1 MDVPEYRRQVEA
13 ELEQAAQQQISFRE
27 LLASRPAARR
37 AKMAP
42 AAAALQDDDDLTAA
56 VAVLRDRAADLEL
69 QTAALQVINLNI
81 EARPELIDT
90 LLELLRDA
98 TVPAEL
104 RRAILNVLQQISF
117 RMVLF
122 PGKRPDYLAT
132 LRSIIEDPDA
142 QLRRRAIG
150 ILAREKDEYVQ
161 RRLIEGLEQRSR
173 ALVPAAKA
181 IQFLGYDIHAEYFPL
196 LRRIIEQPPSRAAKR
211 EAVRLLSADPASTD
225 LLITLLNDKHEDPE
239 VRRTAA
245 VALQSLAP
253 DQFEAQARRIVL
265 DDDEDDELRAV
276 SISALTQFANP
287 VALRQDDQLNRRIE
301 QLRAESGSPQVQQ
314 ATAGYLSKYS
324 AQP

>member
-13 ELEQAAQQQISFRE
+13 ELEQAAQQQTSFRE
-27 LLASRPAARR
+27 LLGSRPAARR
-37 AKMAP
+37 KMAP

-56 VAVLRDRAADLEL
+56 VEVLSDRSADLEL
-69 QTAALQVINLNI
+69 QIAALQIININI

-98 TVPAEL
+98 TAPADL

-122 PGKRPDYLAT
+122 PGKRSDYLAT

-181 IQFLGYDIHAEYFPL
+181 IQFLGYDVHAEYFPL

-225 LLITLLNDKHEDPE
+225 LLVTILNDKHEDPE

-253 DQFEAQARRIVL
+253 DRFEAQARRIVL
-265 DDDEDDELRAV
+265 DDDEDDELQAL

-287 VALRQDDQLNRRIE
+287 AALRQDDQLNRRIG
-301 QLRAESGSPQVQQ
+301 QLRAESGSRQVQQ
-314 ATAGYLSKYS
+314 ATAGYLSKQG
-324 AQP
+324 A

>member
-13 ELEQAAQQQISFRE
+13 ELEQAAQQQTSFRE
-27 LLASRPAARR
+27 LLRSRPAARR
-37 AKMAP
+37 KLAP
-42 AAAALQDDDDLTAA
+42 AAAALQDDDDLAAA
-56 VAVLRDRAADLEL
+56 VDVLSDRAADLEL

-98 TVPAEL
+98 TVPADL

-122 PGKRPDYLAT
+122 PGKRPEYLAT

-211 EAVRLLSADPASTD
+211 EAVRLLSADPASSD
-225 LLITLLNDKHEDPE
+225 LLVTLLNDKQQDPE

-253 DQFEAQARRIVL
+253 GRFEAQARRIVL

-287 VALRQDDQLNRRIE
+287 AALRQDDQLNRRIE

-314 ATAGYLSKYS
+314 ATAGYLAKHG

>member
-13 ELEQAAQQQISFRE
+13 ELEQAAQQQTSFRE
-27 LLASRPAARR
+27 LLGSRPAARR
-37 AKMAP
+37 KMAP

-56 VAVLRDRAADLEL
+56 VEVLSDRSADLEL
-69 QTAALQVINLNI
+69 QIAALQVININI

-98 TVPAEL
+98 TAPADL

-122 PGKRPDYLAT
+122 PGKRSDYLAT

-181 IQFLGYDIHAEYFPL
+181 IQFLGYDVHAEYFPM

-225 LLITLLNDKHEDPE
+225 LLVTILNDKHENPE

-253 DQFEAQARRIVL
+253 DRFEAQARRIVL
-265 DDDEDDELRAV
+265 DDDEDDELQAV

-287 VALRQDDQLNRRIE
+287 AALRQDDQLNRRIG
-301 QLRAESGSPQVQQ
+301 QLRAESGSRQVQQ
-314 ATAGYLSKYS
+314 ATAGYLSKHGTS
-324 AQP
+324 P

>member
-13 ELEQAAQQQISFRE
+13 ELEQAAQQQTSFRE
-27 LLASRPAARR
+27 LLGSRPAARR
-37 AKMAP
+37 KMAP

-56 VAVLRDRAADLEL
+56 VEVLSDRSADLEL
-69 QTAALQVINLNI
+69 QIAALQVININI

-98 TVPAEL
+98 TAPADL

-122 PGKRPDYLAT
+122 PGKRSDYLAT

-181 IQFLGYDIHAEYFPL
+181 IQFLGYDVHAEYFPM

-225 LLITLLNDKHEDPE
+225 LLVTILNDKHENPE

-253 DQFEAQARRIVL
+253 DRFEAQARRIVL
-265 DDDEDDELRAV
+265 DDDEDDELQAV

-287 VALRQDDQLNRRIE
+287 AALRQDDQLNRRIG
-301 QLRAESGSPQVQQ
+301 QLRAESGSRQVQQ
-314 ATAGYLSKYS
+314 ATAGYLSKQG
-324 AQP
+324 A

>member
-1 MDVPEYRRQVEA
+1 MDVPEYRGQVEA
-13 ELEQAAQQQISFRE
+13 ELEQAAQQQTSFRD
-27 LLASRPAARR
+27 LLRSRPAAGR

-56 VAVLRDRAADLEL
+56 VEVLRDRAADLEL
-69 QTAALQVINLNI
+69 QTAALQVISLNI

-98 TVPAEL
+98 SVPVDL

-181 IQFLGYDIHAEYFPL
+181 IQFLGYDVHAEYFPL

-211 EAVRLLSADPASTD
+211 EAVRLLSADPASSD
-225 LLITLLNDKHEDPE
+225 LLVTILNDKHEDAE
-239 VRRTAA
+239 VRKTAA

-253 DQFEAQARRIVL
+253 DRFEAQARRIVL

-287 VALRQDDQLNRRIE
+287 AALRQDDQLNRRIG

-314 ATAGYLSKYS
+314 ATAGYLAKHG

>member
-27 LLASRPAARR
+27 LLASRP

-287 VALRQDDQLNRRIE
+287 AALRQDDQLNRRIE

-314 ATAGYLSKYS
+314 ATAGYLSKHS

>member
-13 ELEQAAQQQISFRE
+13 ELEQAAQQQTSFRE

-37 AKMAP
+37 AEMAP
-42 AAAALQDDDDLTAA
+42 AAAAPQDDDDLTAA
-56 VAVLRDRAADLEL
+56 VAVLSDRAADLEL

-117 RMVLF
+117 RLVLF

-150 ILAREKDEYVQ
+150 ILAREQDEYVQ

-181 IQFLGYDIHAEYFPL
+181 IQFLGYDVHAEYFPL

-211 EAVRLLSADPASTD
+211 EAVRLLSADPASSD
-225 LLITLLNDKHEDPE
+225 LLVTILNDKHEDAE
-239 VRRTAA
+239 VRKTAA

-253 DQFEAQARRIVL
+253 DR
-265 DDDEDDELRAV
+265 
-276 SISALTQFANP
+276 
-287 VALRQDDQLNRRIE
+287 
-301 QLRAESGSPQVQQ
+301 
-314 ATAGYLSKYS
+314 
-324 AQP
+324 

>member
-13 ELEQAAQQQISFRE
+13 ELEQAAQQQTSFRE
-27 LLASRPAARR
+27 LVGSRPAARR
-37 AKMAP
+37 KMAP
-42 AAAALQDDDDLTAA
+42 AAAALQDDDDLSAA
-56 VAVLRDRAADLEL
+56 VDVLRGRAADLEL
-69 QTAALQVINLNI
+69 QTAALQVININI

-98 TVPAEL
+98 TVPADL

-150 ILAREKDEYVQ
+150 ILAREQDEYVQ

-181 IQFLGYDIHAEYFPL
+181 IQFLGYDIHAEYFPM

-225 LLITLLNDKHEDPE
+225 LLVALLNDKHEDPE

-253 DQFEAQARRIVL
+253 DRFEAQARRIVL

-287 VALRQDDQLNRRIE
+287 AALRQDDQLNRRIE
-301 QLRAESGSPQVQQ
+301 QLRAESGSRQVQQ
-314 ATAGYLSKYS
+314 ATAGYLSKHG

>member
-13 ELEQAAQQQISFRE
+13 ELEQAAQQQTSFRE
-27 LLASRPAARR
+27 LLGSRPAARR
-37 AKMAP
+37 KMAP

-56 VAVLRDRAADLEL
+56 VDVLRDRAADLEL
-69 QTAALQVINLNI
+69 QTAALQVINSNI

-98 TVPAEL
+98 TVPADL

-117 RMVLF
+117 RMVQF

-132 LRSIIEDPDA
+132 LRSIVEDPDA

-181 IQFLGYDIHAEYFPL
+181 IQFLGYDIHAEYFPM

-225 LLITLLNDKHEDPE
+225 LLVTILNDKHEDPE

-253 DQFEAQARRIVL
+253 DRFEAQARRIVL

-287 VALRQDDQLNRRIE
+287 AALRQDDQLNRRIE

-314 ATAGYLSKYS
+314 ATAGYLSKHG

>member
-13 ELEQAAQQQISFRE
+13 ELEQAAQQQTSFRE
-27 LLASRPAARR
+27 LLGSGPAARR
-37 AKMAP
+37 KMAP

-56 VAVLRDRAADLEL
+56 VGVLSDRAADLGL
-69 QTAALQVINLNI
+69 QTAALQVISNNI
-81 EARPELIDT
+81 EARPELIDR
-90 LLELLRDA
+90 LLELLRD
-98 TVPAEL
+98 TVPADL

-181 IQFLGYDIHAEYFPL
+181 IQFLGYDVHAEYFPL

-211 EAVRLLSADPASTD
+211 EAVRLLAADPAATD
-225 LLITLLNDKHEDPE
+225 LLVALLNDKQEDPE

-253 DQFEAQARRIVL
+253 DRFEGQARRIVL

-287 VALRQDDQLNRRIE
+287 AALRQDDQLNRRIG
-301 QLRAESGSPQVQQ
+301 QLRAESGSRQVQQ
-314 ATAGYLSKYS
+314 ATAGYLSKHG
-324 AQP
+324 A

>member
-13 ELEQAAQQQISFRE
+13 ELEQAAQQQTSFRE
-27 LLASRPAARR
+27 LLRSRPAARR
-37 AKMAP
+37 KLAP
-42 AAAALQDDDDLTAA
+42 AAAALQDDDDLAAA
-56 VAVLRDRAADLEL
+56 VDVLSDRAADLEL

-98 TVPAEL
+98 TVPADL

-122 PGKRPDYLAT
+122 PGKRPEYLAT

-181 IQFLGYDIHAEYFPL
+181 IQFLGYDVHAEYFPL

-211 EAVRLLSADPASTD
+211 EAVRLLSADPASSD
-225 LLITLLNDKHEDPE
+225 LLVTLLNDKQQDPE

-253 DQFEAQARRIVL
+253 GRFEAQARRIVL

-287 VALRQDDQLNRRIE
+287 AALRQDDQLNRRIE
-301 QLRAESGSPQVQQ
+301 QLHAESGSPQVQQ
-314 ATAGYLSKYS
+314 ATAGYLAKHG
-324 AQP
+324 ARP

>member
-13 ELEQAAQQQISFRE
+13 ELEQAAQQQTSFRE
-27 LLASRPAARR
+27 LLRSRPAARR
-37 AKMAP
+37 KLAP
-42 AAAALQDDDDLTAA
+42 AAAALQDDDDLAAA
-56 VAVLRDRAADLEL
+56 VDVLSDRAADLEL

-98 TVPAEL
+98 TVPADL

-122 PGKRPDYLAT
+122 PGKRPEYLAT

-181 IQFLGYDIHAEYFPL
+181 IQFLGYDVHAEYFPL

-211 EAVRLLSADPASTD
+211 EAVRLLSADPASSD
-225 LLITLLNDKHEDPE
+225 LLVTLLNDKQQDPE

-253 DQFEAQARRIVL
+253 GRFEAQARRIVL

-287 VALRQDDQLNRRIE
+287 AALRQDDQLNRRIE

-314 ATAGYLSKYS
+314 ATAGYLAKHG